1 MRKIKNPKIDEY
13 VLITKY
19 SDHDPCDPW
28 ALGFF
33 SRKDEWKG
41 KTTYYVKD
49 ANGKESKYPKYK
61 HCFRLTFDEGKMW
74 WYLYGQKNGG

>member
-33 SRKDEWKG
+33 HAKM
-41 KTTYYVKD
+41 
-49 ANGKESKYPKYK
+49 NGREKQ
-61 HCFRLTFDEGKMW
+61 HIM
-74 WYLYGQKNGG
+74 

>member
-41 KTTYYVKD
+41 KTVRYEQRKQCIITK
-49 ANGKESKYPKYK
+49 
-61 HCFRLTFDEGKMW
+61 CFL
-74 WYLYGQKNGG
+74 